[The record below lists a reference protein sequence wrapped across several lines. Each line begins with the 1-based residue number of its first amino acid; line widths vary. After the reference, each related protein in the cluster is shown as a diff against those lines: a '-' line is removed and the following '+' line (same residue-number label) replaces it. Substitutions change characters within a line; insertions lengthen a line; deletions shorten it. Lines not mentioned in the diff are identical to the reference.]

1 MASASDKT
9 NAVAAERD
17 VLPRQTLLLSWRKS
31 LGENPPNRAPMT
43 KGARGSGSMPAM
55 PARST
60 RLTRPRSGFKRKD
73 ARHDDGTDSNASL
86 TSLQRSQCP
95 NIVRTACA
103 GGAQCCVATDFFW
116 GPRECVTHEKYRVYT
131 HHAPKK
137 PSSYPN
143 LATFGSI
150 SFVAV
155 RGEITLGDVVPL
167 GRTRWPHES
176 APLGVV
182 RCTGIARRLELP
194 HPFVDGALFLAP
206 WVTGKAP

>member
-1 MASASDKT
+1 MCRARAHIVRHRAGASAMVQPWQALQTKK
-9 NAVAAERD
+9 AVAAERD

-103 GGAQCCVATDFFW
+103 GGAQCCVATDFS
-116 GPRECVTHEKYRVYT
+116 GVHKSAGHMRNIVRASTMHRKSV
-131 HHAPKK
+131 A
-137 PSSYPN
+137 
-143 LATFGSI
+143 I
-150 SFVAV
+150 SEFS
-155 RGEITLGDVVPL
+155 EIRKHLF
-167 GRTRWPHES
+167 RRS
-176 APLGVV
+176 
-182 RCTGIARRLELP
+182 ARRDHVGGRCP
-194 HPFVDGALFLAP
+194 P
-206 WVTGKAP
+206 WENLMAA

>member
-1 MASASDKT
+1 MVKPWQALQTKQ

-95 NIVRTACA
+95 NIVRAACA

-116 GPRECVTHEKYRVYT
+116 GPQECGTHEISCGR
-131 HHAPKK
+131 APCTQK
-137 PSSYPN
+137 
-143 LATFGSI
+143 T
-150 SFVAV
+150 
-155 RGEITLGDVVPL
+155 VVVSEFSDIRKHL
-167 GRTRWPHES
+167 FRRS
-176 APLGVV
+176 
-182 RCTGIARRLELP
+182 ARRDHVGGRCP
-194 HPFVDGALFLAP
+194 P
-206 WVTGKAP
+206 WENQMAA

>member
-1 MASASDKT
+1 
-9 NAVAAERD
+9 

-95 NIVRTACA
+95 NIVRAACA
-103 GGAQCCVATDFFW
+103 GGAQCCVATDFFL
-116 GPRECVTHEKYRVYT
+116 GSTRVRDTPKNCVR
-131 HHAPKK
+131 APCRKS

>member
-95 NIVRTACA
+95 NIVRAACA
-103 GGAQCCVATDFFW
+103 GGAQCCVATDFS
-116 GPRECVTHEKYRVYT
+116 GVHKSAGHMRNIVPPAACTQN
-131 HHAPKK
+131 

-143 LATFGSI
+143 LAKLGSI